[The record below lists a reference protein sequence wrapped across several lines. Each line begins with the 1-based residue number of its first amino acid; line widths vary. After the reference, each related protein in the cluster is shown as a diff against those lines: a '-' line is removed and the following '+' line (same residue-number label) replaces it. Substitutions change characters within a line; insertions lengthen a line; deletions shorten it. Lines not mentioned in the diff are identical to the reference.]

1 MKGLRKKY
9 EEHHHAIFTDD
20 SLKAAVE
27 CSVRYLPDR
36 FLPDK
41 AIDLIV
47 EAGAK
52 ARISSM
58 HRPSEFKIL
67 EEKVAEFE
75 KQKNE
80 AIKEQKFEDAANYRD
95 KERQTQQKLE
105 EMVKQWRNKIDENK
119 TVVDADDIT
128 TVVSMDGIPVSK
140 MGEKEMERLLRIEDV
155 VGSQVWSKNSCIS
168 FSKSIET
175 LKSRFKRS

>member
-20 SLKAAVE
+20 ALKSAVE

-41 AIDLIV
+41 AIDLID

-58 HRPSEFKIL
+58 NRPADFKTM
-67 EEKVAEFE
+67 EEKIAIFE
-75 KQKNE
+75 DKKNN

-95 KERQTQQKLE
+95 QERQTQQEL
-105 EMVKQWRNKIDENK
+105 DENK
-119 TVVDADDIT
+119 
-128 TVVSMDGIPVSK
+128 K
-140 MGEKEMERLLRIEDV
+140 LEK
-155 VGSQVWSKNSCIS
+155 QN
-168 FSKSIET
+168 
-175 LKSRFKRS
+175 

>member
-20 SLKAAVE
+20 ALKSAVE

-41 AIDLIV
+41 AIDLID

-52 ARISSM
+52 ARISTM
-58 HRPSEFKIL
+58 NRPSEFKIM
-67 EEKVAEFE
+67 EEKITDFE
-75 KQKNE
+75 DKKNK

-95 KERQTQQKLE
+95 QERQTQQELDEK
-105 EMVKQWRNKIDENK
+105 VKSWRNKIDENK
-119 TVVDADDIT
+119 TVVDEDEIT
-128 TVVSMDGIPVSK
+128 AVVSKWTGIPVSK
-140 MGEKEMERLLRIEDV
+140 MGEKEMDRLLRIEDV
-155 VGSQVWSKNSCIS
+155 VGSQVIGQNTAVSVLA
-168 FSKSIET
+168 E
-175 LKSRFKRS
+175 L